1 MDSYLLTTKYK
12 TMKRQI
18 IYLLMGV
25 LGTIGL
31 NSCGPTQGTNDT
43 NRTAPGTETT
53 TGTTGTTG
61 DMSGTTTG
69 TTGDPTATTT
79 GTTGDMSGTTTGTTG
94 DPTATTTG
102 TTGDM
107 TSTTGDPT
115 MTNRTTTS
123 TTQDD
128 YSTGNM
134 QDRNDFEL
142 SETTDYTYGSDNYRF
157 TPDSRGINI
166 IRIQE
171 GQESPYGTMRSIGDE
186 GYFMITTTDYTTGEE
201 EVSVGR
207 FDEEGHLTVYRYD
220 RDLDDVSEENF
231 RSANP
236 QNNTTNQNRGGIID
250 PGNNN

>member
-1 MDSYLLTTKYK
+1 MRK
-12 TMKRQI
+12 QI

-43 NRTAPGTETT
+43 NRTTPGTETT

-69 TTGDPTATTT
+69 TTGDPTTTKT
-79 GTTGDMSGTTTGTTG
+79 GTTGDRTETTTGRT
-94 DPTATTTG
+94 D
-102 TTGDM
+102 DM
-107 TSTTGDPT
+107 TGTTGDPT
-115 MTNRTTTS
+115 MTNRTTTNN
-123 TTQDD
+123 TQDD

-157 TPDSRGINI
+157 TPDSRGINMV
-166 IRIQE
+166 RIQD
-171 GQESPYGTMRSIGDE
+171 GQESPYGTMRSFGDE

-220 RDLDDVSEENF
+220 SDLDDVSEENF

-236 QNNTTNQNRGGIID
+236 QNNTTNRGGTID